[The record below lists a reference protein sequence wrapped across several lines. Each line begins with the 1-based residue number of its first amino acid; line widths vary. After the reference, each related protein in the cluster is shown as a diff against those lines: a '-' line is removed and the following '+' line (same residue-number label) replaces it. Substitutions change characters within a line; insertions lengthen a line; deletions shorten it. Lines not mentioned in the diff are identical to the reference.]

1 MDSTLPFEDDFSTE
15 ECETDTGLFS
25 FQVNVQGSKE
35 NKNMA
40 VAGGSSPSSSPSS
53 SSSSSPSPS
62 SSTASDQSSSDS
74 DSDGD
79 NIWNRPYVR
88 HCYAEIR
95 NQHMVR
101 NLVENLY
108 AAGCLQD
115 FMLLVTQLASG
126 KLSPLNIAFILCL
139 ERARWQSLK
148 STTQMRFRDVT
159 KKFWLV
165 VYHLLK
171 GKGIRFISGPKNYGQ
186 VISKTTTRGNYDP
199 EKSDIN
205 FAVPDERYLHT
216 QDGILG
222 RIIQPGII
230 EGSMN
235 MLKNHKDIVLM
246 ADCKQLAKG

>member
-1 MDSTLPFEDDFSTE
+1 MDSTLLFKDDFSTE
-15 ECETDTGLFS
+15 ECETDTGQFS

-40 VAGGSSPSSSPSS
+40 VAGGSSPSLSPSS
-53 SSSSSPSPS
+53 SSSLSPSPS

-165 VYHLLK
+165 VYRLLK
-171 GKGIRFISGPKNYGQ
+171 GKGIRFFSGPKNYGQ

-205 FAVPDERYLHT
+205 SAVPDERYLHT

-222 RIIQPGII
+222 
-230 EGSMN
+230 
-235 MLKNHKDIVLM
+235 
-246 ADCKQLAKG
+246 

>member
-1 MDSTLPFEDDFSTE
+1 MDSTLPFKDDFATE
-15 ECETDTGLFS
+15 ECETDTGQF
-25 FQVNVQGSKE
+25 NVQGSKE
-35 NKNMA
+35 NKDMV
-40 VAGGSSPSSSPSS
+40 VAGESSPSSSPSS

-79 NIWNRPYVR
+79 NIWNRPYVH

-126 KLSPLNIAFILCL
+126 KLSPLNIAFLLCL

-165 VYHLLK
+165 VYRLLK
-171 GKGIRFISGPKNYGQ
+171 GKGIRFFGQ

-205 FAVPDERYLHT
+205 FAVPDERYLRT

-222 RIIQPGII
+222 QMIQPRII

-246 ADCKQLAKG
+246 ADCK

>member
-1 MDSTLPFEDDFSTE
+1 MDSTLPFKDDFSTE
-15 ECETDTGLFS
+15 ECEIDTGQFS

-40 VAGGSSPSSSPSS
+40 VAGGSSPSSSPFS

-79 NIWNRPYVR
+79 NIWNRPYVH

-101 NLVENLY
+101 NLVKNLY

-139 ERARWQSLK
+139 ECARWQSLK

-165 VYHLLK
+165 VYRLLK
-171 GKGIRFISGPKNYGQ
+171 GKGIVSFPDQRTMDKLSPKPQ
-186 VISKTTTRGNYDP
+186 PEAITTQRNQILILLFQM
-199 EKSDIN
+199 SDT
-205 FAVPDERYLHT
+205 FVHRMGFWVE
-216 QDGILG
+216 
-222 RIIQPGII
+222 
-230 EGSMN
+230 
-235 MLKNHKDIVLM
+235 
-246 ADCKQLAKG
+246 